1 MIQKKCYTREWI
13 QRVSS
18 ELQYPDV
25 NLIEKVIRAFSLV
38 ELLSS
43 SGCPFTWK
51 GGTALMLLLSGTR
64 HRLSIDVDVICPPGT
79 EIEKYLKDFRQF
91 GFIDVET
98 LERIQRNT
106 NIPKSHSKF
115 FYKIAFRDNDARP
128 GNILLDVLYEYSH
141 YNKVEHIPLRS
152 PFIKLDGKPL
162 TVNIPSVNDVL
173 GDKLTAFAPNT
184 SGVPYFKGGN
194 DCNLEIAKQLYDIGR
209 LFDSMNNL
217 SAVAST
223 YDKIAR
229 VELSYRRMEEEPSL
243 SLKDTYDTALC
254 ISTRGSAGKGDF
266 TALQNG
272 ISRLDSFMYM
282 GKYRIE
288 QASADAA
295 KAAYLATLIL
305 KGATSFD
312 RYDGGTVSGLRLSP
326 TVPVRL
332 GKLRLPSP
340 EAYYYWVKTSEL
352 LTTEGQSAQ

>member
-1 MIQKKCYTREWI
+1 MIRQECYTREWI
-13 QRVSS
+13 QKIST

-38 ELLSS
+38 ELLAS

-91 GFIDVET
+91 GFLDVET
-98 LERIQRNT
+98 VERIQRGT
-106 NIPKSHSKF
+106 NIPKAHSKF

-128 GNILLDVLYEYSH
+128 GNILLDVLYEDSH
-141 YNKVEHIPLRS
+141 YNKVQRVPVRS
-152 PFIKLDGKPL
+152 PFIELEGEPL
-162 TVNIPSVNDVL
+162 MVNIPSVNDIL

-184 SGVPYFKGGN
+184 SGIPYFKGGN
-194 DCNLEIAKQLYDIGR
+194 DCNLEIIKQLYDIGR
-209 LFDSMNNL
+209 LFDRMDDL
-217 SAVAST
+217 SVVASA

-229 VELSYRRMEEEPSL
+229 VELSYRRMEEDPSL

-254 ISTRGSAGKGDF
+254 ISTRGAAGQGDF

-272 ISRLDSFMYM
+272 ISRLRSFMYL
-282 GKYRIE
+282 GKYQIE
-288 QASADAA
+288 QAAADAA
-295 KAAYLATLIL
+295 KAAYLATLIRQ
-305 KGATSFD
+305 GTTSFD
-312 RYDGGTVSGLRLSP
+312 RYDGSTVSPLRLTP
-326 TVPVRL
+326 AVPVKL
-332 GKLRLPSP
+332 GKLQLLSP

-352 LTTEGQSAQ
+352 LAD